1 MVQEFGTLSYRPTKE
16 NPTRIVARYRTPM
29 YAFSLWQNL
38 PKVQSKSFPISQK
51 RAAEDWLRKAE
62 YEIEERIWVPPQEVK
77 RREIAEHTTF
87 NMYFPGWLENRRTNG
102 KPLKAS
108 TKYGIV
114 KAYENHIK
122 PVLGNIALADITTQ
136 MVNDFRNSLDA
147 SQPVMIRNTM
157 KVLRG
162 MINTALK
169 PDINGNPPI
178 LKTSPLTASEPK
190 PESKREIIVA
200 TPDEVKAI
208 YDSMPDAYAPTILLA
223 SLCALRIGEICALKV
238 GDLDFRRGIIT
249 IAHTRATTPNTS
261 ELITAPKTSKSLR
274 TEMMPEPLSNAL
286 KEFIKKQDLSKDDWL
301 FPMRTDKTTPIRTN
315 TLRSCYDKARRE
327 ANRPDLH
334 FHDLRHT
341 CLTWLAQSGATV
353 KELMDMAGHADPKIA
368 MVYQHA
374 ADERRR
380 SQAEALGGRLFGE
393 EK

>member
-1 MVQEFGTLSYRPTKE
+1 MVQDFGTLSYRPTKE

-62 YEIEERIWVPPQEVK
+62 YEIEERIWVPPQELK
-77 RREIAEHTTF
+77 RREIAEQTTF
-87 NMYFPGWLENRRTNG
+87 NMYFPGWLENRRANG

-122 PVLGNIALADITTQ
+122 PVLGDIALADITAQ
-136 MVNDFRNSLDA
+136 MVNDFRSGLDT

-208 YDSMPDAYAPTILLA
+208 YDAMPDAYAPTILLA

-261 ELITAPKTSKSLR
+261 ELITAPKTSKSAR
-274 TEMMPEPLSNAL
+274 TEMIPEPLSNAL

-315 TLRSCYDKARRE
+315 TLRDYYDKARRA

-353 KELMDMAGHADPKIA
+353 KELMDMAGHSDPKIA

>member
-1 MVQEFGTLSYRPTKE
+1 MVKDFGTLSYRPNKQ

-38 PKVQSKSFPISQK
+38 PKVQSKSFPIMQQ

-77 RREIAEHTTF
+77 RREIAERTTF
-87 NMYFPGWLENRRTNG
+87 NAYFPGWLENRRANN

-122 PVLGNIALADITTQ
+122 PVLGEVALADITAQ
-136 MVNDFRNSLDA
+136 IVNDFRSSLDP

-178 LKTSPLTASEPK
+178 LQTSPLTASEPR

-200 TPDEVKAI
+200 TPDEVKSI
-208 YDSMPDAYAPTILLA
+208 YDAMLDEYAPAVLLA
-223 SLCALRIGEICALKV
+223 SLCALRIGEVCALKV
-238 GDLDFRRGIIT
+238 GDVDFRRGIIT
-249 IAHTRATTPNTS
+249 IAHTRATTPNAS
-261 ELITAPKTSKSLR
+261 ELVTAPKTSKSAR
-274 TEMMPEPLSNAL
+274 TEMMPDSLAATL
-286 KEFIKKQDLSKDDWL
+286 KEFIKEQGLSKDDWL

-315 TLRSCYDKARRE
+315 KLRYYYDKAKLA

-353 KELMDMAGHADPKIA
+353 KELMDMAGHSDPKIA
-368 MVYQHA
+368 MIYQHA

-380 SQAEALGGRLFGE
+380 EQAEALGGRLFSE
-393 EK
+393 

>member
-1 MVQEFGTLSYRPTKE
+1 MVKDFGTLSYRPNKQ

-38 PKVQSKSFPISQK
+38 PKVQSKSFPIMQQ

-62 YEIEERIWVPPQEVK
+62 YEIEERIWVPPQEAR
-77 RREIAEHTTF
+77 RREIAERTTF
-87 NMYFPGWLENRRTNG
+87 NAYFPGWLENRRANN

-122 PVLGNIALADITTQ
+122 PVLGEMALADITAQ
-136 MVNDFRNSLDA
+136 IVNDFRSGLDP

-178 LKTSPLTASEPK
+178 LQTSPLTSSEPK
-190 PESKREIIVA
+190 PESKHDIVIA
-200 TPDEVKAI
+200 TPDEVKTI
-208 YDSMPDAYAPTILLA
+208 YEAMPKAYAPSILLA
-223 SLCALRIGEICALKV
+223 SLCALRIGEICALSV
-238 GDLDFRRGIIT
+238 ADIDFRRGVIT
-249 IAHTRATTPNTS
+249 IAHTRSTTPNTS
-261 ELITAPKTSKSLR
+261 ELVTAPKTSKSAR
-274 TEMMPEPLSNAL
+274 TEMMPESLAATL
-286 KEFIKKQDLSKDDWL
+286 KEFIKEQGLSKDDWL

-315 TLRSCYDKARRE
+315 KLRYYYDKAKLA

-353 KELMDMAGHADPKIA
+353 KELMDMAGHSDPKIA
-368 MVYQHA
+368 MIYQHA

-380 SQAEALGGRLFGE
+380 EQAEALGGRLFSE
-393 EK
+393 

>member
-1 MVQEFGTLSYRPTKE
+1 MVQDFGTLSYRPTKE

-62 YEIEERIWVPPQEVK
+62 YEIEERIWVPPQELK
-77 RREIAEHTTF
+77 RREIAEQTTF
-87 NMYFPGWLENRRTNG
+87 NMYFPGWLENRRANG

-122 PVLGNIALADITTQ
+122 PVLGDIALADITAQ
-136 MVNDFRNSLDA
+136 MVNDFRSGLDA

-208 YDSMPDAYAPTILLA
+208 YDAMPDAYAPTILLA

-261 ELITAPKTSKSLR
+261 ELITAPKTSKSAR
-274 TEMMPEPLSNAL
+274 TEMIPEPLSNAL

-315 TLRSCYDKARRE
+315 TLRDYYDKARRA

-353 KELMDMAGHADPKIA
+353 KELMDMAGHSDPKIA

-380 SQAEALGGRLFGE
+380 SQAEALGSRLFGE

>member
-1 MVQEFGTLSYRPTKE
+1 MVQDFGTLSYRPTKE

-62 YEIEERIWVPPQEVK
+62 YEIEERIWVPPQELK
-77 RREIAEHTTF
+77 RREIAEQTTF
-87 NMYFPGWLENRRTNG
+87 NMYFPGWLENRRANG

-122 PVLGNIALADITTQ
+122 PVLGDIALADITAQ
-136 MVNDFRNSLDA
+136 MVNDFRSGLDA

-208 YDSMPDAYAPTILLA
+208 YDAMPEAYAPTILLA

-261 ELITAPKTSKSLR
+261 ELITAPKTSKSAR
-274 TEMMPEPLSNAL
+274 TEMIPEPLSNAL

-315 TLRSCYDKARRE
+315 TLRDYYDKARRA

-353 KELMDMAGHADPKIA
+353 KELMDMAGHSDPKIA
-368 MVYQHA
+368 MIYQHA